1 MEEVLFRTEEFKS
14 VNMKGMREMEKCL
27 QRTPAAVTVPGR
39 PTDRHSE
46 AECQEEQNVDP
57 EPQSISL
64 QIFINC
70 RERSSY
76 FLGENAGRPHF
87 NHVTKVN
94 RFISTVVTHIEKVP
108 SGPQNSSPQFM
119 TIVES
124 GNMLGKSK

>member
-64 QIFINC
+64 QIFIN
-70 RERSSY
+70 Y
-76 FLGENAGRPHF
+76 KGENSSFVA
-87 NHVTKVN
+87 
-94 RFISTVVTHIEKVP
+94 EKY
-108 SGPQNSSPQFM
+108 
-119 TIVES
+119 
-124 GNMLGKSK
+124 GNQGYPLN

>member
-1 MEEVLFRTEEFKS
+1 MPSENPSSSDCARQAQS
-14 VNMKGMREMEKCL
+14 
-27 QRTPAAVTVPGR
+27 Q
-39 PTDRHSE
+39 HSE

-64 QIFINC
+64 QICINY
-70 RERSSY
+70 REKSSY
-76 FLGENAGRPHF
+76 FMGENAGRPHF

-119 TIVES
+119 TVVES